1 MLSFEGVPLLR
12 LSRDTFSRQPSGERG
27 PPALFA
33 LDVKAHETVVVL
45 GDESSGVDALGE
57 LPPSGRTTLLGT
69 EVRTLDRRG
78 QLAFRRRVGYL
89 PAGDCLLQNLS
100 LRDNILLPLRFGSD
114 FRERE
119 IEGRVDVILAQLR
132 IVRVADVRPAQADQE
147 ERRRTAMARALAFDP
162 ELVILEQPFDG
173 LPDRVAAEL
182 LEVARG
188 GETAEGSRRT
198 LFVTGQE
205 LPTLLRSRVDR
216 LVRVRK
222 GQAEVVKA

>member
-1 MLSFEGVPLLR
+1 MLSFAGVPLLR

-45 GDESSGVDALGE
+45 GDESSGR
-57 LPPSGRTTLLGT
+57 RTK
-69 EVRTLDRRG
+69 
-78 QLAFRRRVGYL
+78 LAFLRRVGYL

-147 ERRRTAMARALAFDP
+147 ERRRTAMARALAFDD
-162 ELVILEQPFDG
+162 EGG
-173 LPDRVAAEL
+173 LWRADAQARISREAA
-182 LEVARG
+182 G
-188 GETAEGSRRT
+188 
-198 LFVTGQE
+198 
-205 LPTLLRSRVDR
+205 
-216 LVRVRK
+216 
-222 GQAEVVKA
+222 